1 MCANKNRVKTV
12 TPTAEQHHFANNAL
26 KRFIYNMKPM
36 PTRYTIVLA
45 LILLFTTQCK
55 KDKDKNNNN
64 NQYTTL
70 ENTYGY
76 GVLNK
81 IKGIWSGP
89 VSSTTMLGSYPLWIV
104 DFRPVAENQISAKNE
119 LDPMND
125 IHMSFFITKYKGE
138 YRVAF
143 RNGGAFAGMTRVSYF
158 VADSVAET
166 TDYSYYRFAEAVK
179 GISRA
184 YTEVL
189 FRNDSV
195 LLSSYTNKYN
205 TQSGATLHMRW
216 SAGLLDTTSCQAAVA
231 HFGFPKKTLAKDF
244 STAFDGREEAI
255 YYSATGGGDPYPE
268 ADQPYLGKANITYT
282 YAGVTPAAGKKTFLI
297 ITTQP
302 LINGF
307 SLNYANLRFRSR
319 YVMLDA
325 TDTDFTFNY
334 MHPGTYYLYALYD
347 TDGNQNFSSGDY
359 VSTTNATFTLPEKGN
374 VNAATQINFMI
385 P

>member
-1 MCANKNRVKTV
+1 MKS
-12 TPTAEQHHFANNAL
+12 
-26 KRFIYNMKPM
+26 YNP
-36 PTRYTIVLA
+36 IVNISVA
-45 LILLFTTQCK
+45 ILILVFATQCN
-55 KDKDKNNNN
+55 KDKNNNSNNNNNN

-70 ENTYGY
+70 ETTYGY

-89 VSSTTMLGSYPLWIV
+89 VTSTTQLGSFPMWIV

-119 LDPMND
+119 LDSMND
-125 IHMSFFITKYKGE
+125 IHMSFFIAKHNGQ

-143 RNGGAFAGMTRVSYF
+143 RNGGFFSGMTRVSYF
-158 VADSVAET
+158 LADSVVET
-166 TDYSYYRFAEAVK
+166 PTYSYYRFAEAVK
-179 GISRA
+179 GASRA

-195 LLSSYTNKYN
+195 ILSSYTNKYN
-205 TQSGATLHMRW
+205 TQCTATLHMQW
-216 SAGLLDTTSCQAAVA
+216 SAGLLDTTTCQAAVS
-231 HFGFPKKTLAKDF
+231 HFGFPKKTLTKDF
-244 STAFDGREEAI
+244 STTFQGRDEAI

-268 ADQPYLGKANITYT
+268 ADQPYLGKANISYS
-282 YAGVTPAAGKKTFLI
+282 YMGVTPAAGKKTFLI

-307 SLNYANLRFRSR
+307 SLNTANLKFRSR
-319 YVMLDA
+319 YVMVAANDL
-325 TDTDFTFNY
+325 DFTFNY

-347 TDGNQNFSSGDY
+347 ADGNQNFSSGDY

-374 VNAATQINFMI
+374 VNASTQINFMI